1 MIELK
6 ATESDDPQF
15 VRMVSQILNGEMNCY
30 KPNEIYVVHLDNWFD
45 HWWNAFAA
53 VIYPQLGVWRA
64 DKLTKPPF
72 NPNRVISQSYFR
84 LDKVT
89 KTIYI
94 KGEAPP
100 LHTRRSSYWNF
111 HDRLKD
117 LTHSGLF
124 IWYSGNTMTNGR
136 GSLMVYHIGSEEPI
150 YWYVSFLKKKEWQVN
165 KAKNISKIA
174 IDGLLNNSELLLT
187 A

>member
-6 ATESDDPQF
+6 AAESDDPQF
-15 VRMVSQILNGEMNCY
+15 VGMVSQIFNGAMDCY

-45 HWWNAFAA
+45 HKWGAFAA
-53 VIYPQLGVWRA
+53 VIDQQCGMWQP

-72 NPNRVISQSYFR
+72 NPNRIISQSYFR
-84 LDKVT
+84 LDELT
-89 KTIYI
+89 KSIYI
-94 KGEAPP
+94 NNEAPP
-100 LHTRRSSYWNF
+100 LHTRRSSHWNF

-117 LTHSGLF
+117 LTDAGLF
-124 IWYSGNTMTNGR
+124 LWYSSKTETNGR
-136 GSLMVYHIGSEEPI
+136 GSLMVYYIGSEEPI

-165 KAKNISKIA
+165 KANNISKKA
-174 IDGLLNNSELLLT
+174 IEGLLNNSELQLT

>member
-6 ATESDDPQF
+6 AMESDDPQF
-15 VRMVSQILNGEMNCY
+15 IEMVSQILSGAINCY
-30 KPNEIYVVHLDNWFD
+30 KPNDVYVVHLDNWFD
-45 HWWNAFAA
+45 HKWNAFAA
-53 VIYPQLGVWRA
+53 VIDLQCGMWAA

-84 LDKVT
+84 LDELT
-89 KTIYI
+89 KSIYI
-94 KGEAPP
+94 NDEAPL

-111 HDRLKD
+111 HDRLRD
-117 LTHSGLF
+117 LTHAGLF
-124 IWYSGNTMTNGR
+124 LWYSGNTKPNGR
-136 GSLMVYHIGSEEPI
+136 GSLMVYNIGKEVSI

-165 KAKNISKIA
+165 KAKNISKKA
-174 IDGLLNNSELLLT
+174 IDGLLKNSELQLT